1 MLSTDKKIKKGEA
14 EILNFDKSES
24 VDKMIL
30 PSINKNLRDKSPQKE
45 KKMKNNLEKVVDQK
59 INIIADDVSP

>member
-1 MLSTDKKIKKGEA
+1 
-14 EILNFDKSES
+14 
-24 VDKMIL
+24 MIL